1 MRSYGGAKK
10 GTIMPNERGPEEGF
24 DKFERRGSASFI
36 EPEKPTKSDGSNP
49 TIPKAMQKNPKPKSD
64 GSS

>member
-1 MRSYGGAKK
+1 
-10 GTIMPNERGPEEGF
+10 MPNERGPEEGF